1 MLYPLKFE
9 PIIKEKVWGGK
20 KLKTRLNKPAHT
32 ENAGECWELS
42 GIKNDESYV
51 SNGFLKGKSLSSII
65 DEYKEDLLG
74 KAVYSI
80 YGSEFPLLIK
90 FIDAADDLSVQVHP
104 DDDFAK
110 KNHKENGKNEIW
122 YVLEAEPD
130 AQLVLG
136 LNKKVSKEEY
146 IEAVES
152 KTIQNILNRV
162 PVKKGDVAYI
172 PAGRIH
178 AIMKGVLLAE
188 IQQTSDLTYRIYDW
202 DRKDLDGKYRPLHT
216 ELASQVVDLEVKTD
230 YLTNYEP
237 IVNQPVQLIQ
247 NKFFTVSIIEISEKS
262 IYTVS
267 MSNSF
272 IIYIHLEGNA
282 IINSRGNDPT
292 SVKKGETVLLPA
304 CLEGVHLVSET
315 KSTFLEIYIEPYKI

>member
-152 KTIQNILNRV
+152 KTIQI
-162 PVKKGDVAYI
+162 GFAD
-172 PAGRIH
+172 
-178 AIMKGVLLAE
+178 
-188 IQQTSDLTYRIYDW
+188 
-202 DRKDLDGKYRPLHT
+202 
-216 ELASQVVDLEVKTD
+216 
-230 YLTNYEP
+230 
-237 IVNQPVQLIQ
+237 
-247 NKFFTVSIIEISEKS
+247 
-262 IYTVS
+262 
-267 MSNSF
+267 
-272 IIYIHLEGNA
+272 
-282 IINSRGNDPT
+282 
-292 SVKKGETVLLPA
+292 
-304 CLEGVHLVSET
+304 
-315 KSTFLEIYIEPYKI
+315 